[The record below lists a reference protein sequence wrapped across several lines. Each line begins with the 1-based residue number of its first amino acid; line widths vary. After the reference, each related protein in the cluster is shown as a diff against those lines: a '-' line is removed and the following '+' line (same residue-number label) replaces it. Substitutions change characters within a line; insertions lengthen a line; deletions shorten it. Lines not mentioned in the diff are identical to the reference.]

1 LVNSTYFHDCFKD
14 YNDLGGMIQ
23 TPDPW
28 VYNSTDIVIFV
39 TAQDNA
45 IGHKV
50 CSIEDNIT
58 LASATICSVDQF
70 DRPIIG
76 VINFCL
82 DALDAY
88 ETSAVSSEY
97 YSTTDAI
104 EIGIHQIG
112 HLLGMNSEM
121 YKYFRNPSTGLPLT
135 KRPFMN
141 TTVTCASGKT
151 LRNIILPS
159 CNVIKRVD
167 NTNEEAYEIVTPTV
181 RRIARNLF
189 NCRTMT
195 GARLETNPI
204 NEYDCFGSHWY
215 ERFYYSELFST
226 YFTPQSDISP
236 LTLAFFE
243 DTGWYRANYNMSKIP
258 TFGLYAGCD
267 FLEKDCIDDNENVP
281 DHSRGYF
288 CNSEMIFEEENVD
301 DNVTNFTVD
310 VEDNSN
316 IYHYACDPTATFKA
330 TCDLTRLDES
340 AKDQPHYVSYFND
353 KVCCMFI
360 YITLFCPT
368 NTNVPDIV
376 IRTISIYSC

>member
-1 LVNSTYFHDCFKD
+1 MVNSTYFHDCFKD

-121 YKYFRNPSTGLPLT
+121 YKYFRNPSTGL
-135 KRPFMN
+135 
-141 TTVTCASGKT
+141 
-151 LRNIILPS
+151 
-159 CNVIKRVD
+159 
-167 NTNEEAYEIVTPTV
+167 
-181 RRIARNLF
+181 
-189 NCRTMT
+189 
-195 GARLETNPI
+195 
-204 NEYDCFGSHWY
+204 
-215 ERFYYSELFST
+215 
-226 YFTPQSDISP
+226 
-236 LTLAFFE
+236 
-243 DTGWYRANYNMSKIP
+243 
-258 TFGLYAGCD
+258 
-267 FLEKDCIDDNENVP
+267 
-281 DHSRGYF
+281 
-288 CNSEMIFEEENVD
+288 
-301 DNVTNFTVD
+301 
-310 VEDNSN
+310 
-316 IYHYACDPTATFKA
+316 
-330 TCDLTRLDES
+330 
-340 AKDQPHYVSYFND
+340 VSLS
-353 KVCCMFI
+353 FI
-360 YITLFCPT
+360 YFGILSFFSQIYNFLF
-368 NTNVPDIV
+368 IF
-376 IRTISIYSC
+376 